1 MDGSQQKYNFRDLDL
16 LIVDDNDFAHTIL
29 RDILLA
35 MKIKKIRHVKSAA
48 DAIHEID
55 NKLPDILM
63 VDLLMKPVD
72 GFDLIKGVRAHSS
85 DDVRH
90 LPVLV
95 VTAFSS
101 VEHVKRAR
109 DMGASEVLCKP
120 ISVTSV
126 YDRLVY
132 MRNSPRQ
139 FVRTEIYTGPDRR
152 RSMRGFEG
160 MDRRQPT
167 EEAADEKNN
176 EGDNEQQ

>member
-1 MDGSQQKYNFRDLDL
+1 MSGSTQQYNFRDLEI
-16 LIVDDNDFAHTIL
+16 LIVDDNDFAHNIL

-35 MKIKKIRHVKSAA
+35 MKIKKIRHASSAS

-55 NKLPDILM
+55 NKLPDILF

-72 GFDLIKGVRAHSS
+72 GFELIKGIRSHSS
-85 DDVRH
+85 EDVRH

-95 VTAFSS
+95 ITAYSS

-109 DMGASEVLCKP
+109 DSGASEVLCKP

-139 FVRTEIYTGPDRR
+139 FVKTEMYTGPDRR
-152 RSMRGFEG
+152 RTMRGFEG
-160 MDRRQPT
+160 IDRRQPT
-167 EEAADEKNN
+167 DEAADAPSN
-176 EGDNEQQ
+176 ESDNVE